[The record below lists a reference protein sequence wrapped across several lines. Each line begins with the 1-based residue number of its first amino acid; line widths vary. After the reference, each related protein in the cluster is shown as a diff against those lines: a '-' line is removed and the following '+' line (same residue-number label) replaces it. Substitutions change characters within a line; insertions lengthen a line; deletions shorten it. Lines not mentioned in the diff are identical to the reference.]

1 MSIMLQTVKGIY
13 KNSKVEL
20 AEIPKN
26 ILESQVLITSIEIT
40 KPENIGVKSSTAELF
55 SSLRGKIQY
64 FEDIT
69 TPTTEEW
76 GEI

>member
-1 MSIMLQTVKGIY
+1 MLKTVQGIY
-13 KNSKVEL
+13 RNGKIEL
-20 AEIPKN
+20 AEIPDN
-26 ILESQVLITSIEIT
+26 IIESEVLITFIDTLNTEKIS
-40 KPENIGVKSSTAELF
+40 VQSSTAELF
-55 SSLRGKIQY
+55 YPLRGKIKY

>member
-1 MSIMLQTVKGIY
+1 MLQTVKGIY
-13 KNSKVEL
+13 KKGKIEL
-20 AEIPKN
+20 SEIPKN
-26 ILESQVLITSIEIT
+26 ILEGEVLITFMETI
-40 KPENIGVKSSTAELF
+40 KPENIAVKSSTTELF
-55 SSLRGKIQY
+55 ITLRGKVKY

>member
-1 MSIMLQTVKGIY
+1 MLQTVKGIY
-13 KNSKVEL
+13 KNGKIEL

-26 ILESQVLITSIEIT
+26 ILESEVLITFIET
-40 KPENIGVKSSTAELF
+40 TTPENIAVKSSTAELF
-55 SSLRGKIQY
+55 NSLRGKVQY

-76 GEI
+76 GKF

>member
-1 MSIMLQTVKGIY
+1 MLQTVKGIY

-69 TPTTEEW
+69 TPTTEEL

>member
-1 MSIMLQTVKGIY
+1 MLKTVQGIY
-13 KNSKVEL
+13 RNGKIEL
-20 AEIPKN
+20 TEIPAN
-26 ILESQVLITSIEIT
+26 IIESPVLITFIET
-40 KPENIGVKSSTAELF
+40 KTPENISVKSSTQELF
-55 SSLRGKIQY
+55 NPLRGKVQY

>member
-1 MSIMLQTVKGIY
+1 MLKTVKGIY
-13 KNSKVEL
+13 RNGKVEL
-20 AEIPKN
+20 AEIPEN
-26 ILESQVLITSIEIT
+26 ILESQVLITFIET
-40 KPENIGVKSSTAELF
+40 KIPENISIKSSTEELF
-55 SSLRGKIQY
+55 IPLRGKVQY

>member
-1 MSIMLQTVKGIY
+1 MLQTVKGIY
-13 KNSKVEL
+13 KKGKIEL
-20 AEIPKN
+20 SEIPKN
-26 ILESQVLITSIEIT
+26 ILEGEVLITFMETI
-40 KPENIGVKSSTAELF
+40 KPENIAVKSSTTELF
-55 SSLRGKIQY
+55 STLRGKVKY

>member
-1 MSIMLQTVKGIY
+1 MLQTVKGIY
-13 KNSKVEL
+13 KNGKIEL
-20 AEIPKN
+20 AEIPEN
-26 ILESQVLITSIEIT
+26 ILESQVLITFIET
-40 KPENIGVKSSTAELF
+40 TTPENIAVKSSTTELF
-55 SSLRGKIQY
+55 ITLRGKVKY